1 MFKIPKLNIPKQLF
15 ARNPMQRPSAP
26 QPQPQP
32 IARDQQ
38 PAQPPFFT
46 GPFGEQIA
54 RVPQPAPQ
62 PATGLSGLGM
72 FSNFRPLMQNPN
84 AQPQPQPAMSLSGLG
99 MFSNFRPLMQNPNAQ
114 QMPTASQSG
123 SMGGMF
129 SNFGPL
135 MRNPNA
141 QQMPAAGLG
150 GFFGNPLIRAQQ
162 MPTASQGNYP
172 GPVPQ
177 STLMSDADAASMA
190 ASFPKGMP
198 PMPMGGFFGN
208 PVIRAQQMPNFGSA
222 TGISAPQGSGLFG
235 LGPQNPMQT
244 PPPSPQ
250 DIQNTM
256 STNFAAGMTPGMGF
270 PAAPVQGNSA
280 AFHSTGFNWFFYVK
294 SFFFP
299 TK

>member
-84 AQPQPQPAMSLSGLG
+84 AQ
-99 MFSNFRPLMQNPNAQ
+99 

-150 GFFGNPLIRAQQ
+150 GFFGNP
-162 MPTASQGNYP
+162 
-172 GPVPQ
+172 
-177 STLMSDADAASMA
+177 
-190 ASFPKGMP
+190 F
-198 PMPMGGFFGN
+198 
-208 PVIRAQQMPNFGSA
+208 IRAQQMPNFGSA

-235 LGPQNPMQT
+235 LGPQNPMQPT

-250 DIQNTM
+250 NIQNTM

-270 PAAPVQGNSA
+270 PAAPVQGGSA
-280 AFHSTGFNWFFYVK
+280 TGV
-294 SFFFP
+294 SAPP
-299 TK
+299 TGGLSSLGFS